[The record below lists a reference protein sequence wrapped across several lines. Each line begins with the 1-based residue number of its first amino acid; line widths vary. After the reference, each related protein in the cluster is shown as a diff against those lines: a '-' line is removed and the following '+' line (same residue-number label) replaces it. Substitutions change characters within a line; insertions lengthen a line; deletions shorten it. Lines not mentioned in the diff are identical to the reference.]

1 MKYLYLFIENEKI
14 NDAVKYGMK
23 LSEYANKILKTSTEK
38 KGIAAYLSPSDCPD
52 FSDPNFTCLKI
63 LTDNL
68 NIYIYNKIFDNTD
81 SLDDFLCDATDYN
94 IGDYEDPIA
103 IICSTIL
110 PENISIY
117 NKILDTPLIVEN
129 SKDFFY
135 QKSIQ
140 EMLDNECFTSY
151 ELYQMLLILGQQ
163 KKIFEISN
171 ITDKIK
177 IYKSKTTN
185 IEYTKKNNF

>member
-1 MKYLYLFIENEKI
+1 MKYLYLFIENDKI

-23 LSEYANKILKTSTEK
+23 LSEYANKILKINPEK
-38 KGIAAYLSPSDCPD
+38 KGILAYLSPYDS
-52 FSDPNFTCLKI
+52 PNCNDSSFTCLKI
-63 LTDNL
+63 LTNNL
-68 NIYIYNKIFDNTD
+68 NIYLYNKIFDNTN
-81 SLDDFLCDATDYN
+81 SLENFLCDINNYV
-94 IGDYEDPIA
+94 IGSYEDPVA

-117 NKILDTPLIVEN
+117 NNIIDTPLIVEN

-135 QKSIQ
+135 QKSVQ
-140 EMLDNECFTSY
+140 EMLDNECFTNY

-163 KKIFEISN
+163 KKIFEISSVS
-171 ITDKIK
+171 DKIK